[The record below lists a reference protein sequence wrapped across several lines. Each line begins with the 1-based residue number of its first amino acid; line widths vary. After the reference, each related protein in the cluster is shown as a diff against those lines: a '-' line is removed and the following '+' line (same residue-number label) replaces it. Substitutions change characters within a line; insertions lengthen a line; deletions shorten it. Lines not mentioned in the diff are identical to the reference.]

1 MTESKT
7 NTPTSA
13 DLAADTSATRRKRLG
28 IVGGVIVLTGIA
40 WGVWHVVQG
49 DDARTTDDAYVNG
62 HVVAITP
69 QVAGAISQVFVDNAD
84 RVLAGQTLAEIDA
97 SDAHIAL
104 DAAQAEL
111 GQTVRRVRA
120 LFAAD
125 ARAAATVALRQVE
138 LDRARSDLSARQ
150 QIVAQGAVTQE
161 EARHAGDAVRMAE
174 AALQAAVQARAEAQ
188 AHTQGT
194 TVDTHPDVLAATERV
209 RAAALAL
216 ERTTIRSP
224 VAGMIAQRTVQLG
237 KRVGVGDRLMAVVP
251 LDQVWVDANFKEVQL
266 DGVCSGQPA
275 QVKADLYGS
284 RVTYRGTVDD
294 IEAGSGAAFSLL
306 PAQNATGNWIKVVQ
320 RVPVRIRLNPE
331 DVARHPLRIG
341 MSTEVE
347 IDTRQC
353 ATSKGALRARATE
366 KTEVYAAQ
374 KVAADR
380 SATAAAT
387 AAQNSLRTSQ

>member
-174 AALQAAVQARAEAQ
+174 AALQAAVQARA
-188 AHTQGT
+188 
-194 TVDTHPDVLAATERV
+194 
-209 RAAALAL
+209 
-216 ERTTIRSP
+216 
-224 VAGMIAQRTVQLG
+224 
-237 KRVGVGDRLMAVVP
+237 
-251 LDQVWVDANFKEVQL
+251 
-266 DGVCSGQPA
+266 
-275 QVKADLYGS
+275 
-284 RVTYRGTVDD
+284 
-294 IEAGSGAAFSLL
+294 
-306 PAQNATGNWIKVVQ
+306 
-320 RVPVRIRLNPE
+320 
-331 DVARHPLRIG
+331 
-341 MSTEVE
+341 
-347 IDTRQC
+347 
-353 ATSKGALRARATE
+353 
-366 KTEVYAAQ
+366 
-374 KVAADR
+374 
-380 SATAAAT
+380 
-387 AAQNSLRTSQ
+387 